1 VTFRRGARRDDD
13 AAGRRLVASAV
24 RRAKRGD
31 SEAVRFLYVRYADRV
46 YGYVC
51 SIVRDEHEAE
61 DVTQHVF
68 AKLMIVI
75 PKFREG
81 EGLFDAW
88 LLRVARN
95 VAIEHV
101 RRRCAVLSEDG
112 RELEG
117 EPVDGEA
124 AQLRSLAL
132 RDALA
137 ALPDDQCEVLML
149 RHLVGLSPAE
159 IAARLGRSSSSVW
172 GLQHRAARSVRA
184 ELTAGEAM
192 PSVA

>member
-31 SEAVRFLYVRYADRV
+31 SEAVRFLYVWYADRV

-101 RRRCAVLSEDG
+101 RRRRAVLSEDG

-117 EPVDGEA
+117 VPVDSD

-137 ALPDDQCEVLML
+137 ALPGDQCEVLVL

-159 IAARLGRSSSSVW
+159 IAVRLGRSSASVW
-172 GLQHRAARSVRA
+172 GLHHRAARSVRA